1 MKKHFLLISA
11 LAALFVSCGDRN
23 NDESISIDKNTKFT
37 LDSNLIPQP
46 SDGVLI
52 SVADFDKY
60 LKNKYFLEQS
70 DGRRIEQD
78 GKLSDELFWKNIIGI
93 GTDGYYF
100 AADSAINYVLYVDSN
115 PNIKYIRNGFA
126 YIDGRAVVSY
136 PRDVEM
142 PNLKIVK
149 ANDAGFTAIRLIG
162 VKGDGRPSYIY
173 SSFKKVSE
181 SKFKKALEE

>member
-1 MKKHFLLISA
+1 MILA

-78 GKLSDELFWKNIIGI
+78 GNLSGKLFWEDIIGI
-93 GTDGYYF
+93 GSDGYYF
-100 AADSAINYVLYVDSN
+100 AADSAFRYVLYVDSD

-142 PNLKIVK
+142 PDLKIVK
-149 ANDAGFTAIRLIG
+149 ANNKGFVAIRLVG
-162 VKGDGRPSYIY
+162 VKSDGRPSYIY
-173 SSFKKVSE
+173 SSYRKVSE
-181 SKFKKALEE
+181 SKFNKALEE

>member
-1 MKKHFLLISA
+1 MKKHFLLIST

-37 LDSNLIPQP
+37 IDSNLIPKP

-78 GKLSDELFWKNIIGI
+78 GKLSDKLFWEDIIGI
-93 GTDGYYF
+93 GSDGYYF
-100 AADSAINYVLYVDSN
+100 ADDSAFRYVLYIDYN
-115 PNIKYIRNGFA
+115 PSIPYIKHGLA
-126 YIDGRAVVSY
+126 YIDGKAVVSY

-142 PNLKIVK
+142 PDLKIVK

-173 SSFKKVSE
+173 SSYRKVSE

>member
-1 MKKHFLLISA
+1 MKKQLFLISA
-11 LAALFVSCGDRN
+11 LLVLFSACSKDD
-23 NDESISIDKNTKFT
+23 DETIAINKNAKFT
-37 LDSNLIPQP
+37 FNNNQIPQP
-46 SDGVLI
+46 ADGVLI
-52 SVADFDKY
+52 TDADFDKY

-78 GKLSDELFWKNIIGI
+78 GNLSDKLFWEGMIGI

-100 AADSAINYVLYVDSN
+100 AADSAFNYVLYVDSN
-115 PNIKYIRNGFA
+115 PNIKYIRNSCA

-142 PNLKIVK
+142 PDLKIVK
-149 ANDAGFTAIRLIG
+149 VNDAGFTAIRLIG

-173 SSFKKVSE
+173 SSYRKVSE
-181 SKFKKALEE
+181 SKFNKALE